1 MLFRADLVI
10 ADLSTANVNAVYE
23 LGVRHGLRPNST
35 IMMVESKGEFYFD
48 LNHIN
53 TFKYEHLGTDIGYQ
67 EAIRARRKLENLIK
81 SAMLSQ
87 KPDSPVYTYIPKLKQ
102 PMLADEQY
110 KELVNET
117 EAFQDN
123 LSNLIEAGK
132 HAMSASSFGDAITAF
147 SRANQLTQNDPF
159 VLQQLALA
167 TYKFKKP
174 TELEAL
180 HAGLAIIK
188 QLLPDDT
195 NDPETLGIT
204 GAIHKRLWLATKNAT
219 HLDFAIQYYNRGYE
233 VRRDYYNGENLALC
247 HDYQSTLQTML
258 KRKFMIVFA
267 QEKHERLS

>member
-1 MLFRADLVI
+1 
-10 ADLSTANVNAVYE
+10 
-23 LGVRHGLRPNST
+23 
-35 IMMVESKGEFYFD
+35 
-48 LNHIN
+48 
-53 TFKYEHLGTDIGYQ
+53 
-67 EAIRARRKLENLIK
+67 
-81 SAMLSQ
+81 MLSQ

-102 PMLADEQY
+102 PMLSDEQY
-110 KELVNET
+110 KELVKET

-132 HAMSASSFGDAITAF
+132 HAMSASSFGDAINAF
-147 SRANQLTQNDPF
+147 SRANRLTQNDPF

-247 HDYQSTLQTML
+247 HDYRSTLQDNAEE
-258 KRKFMIVFA
+258 KIYDRICARKTREAILASLIVLMNSPSFDDRSDKKWIYATAANCCFA
-267 QEKHERLS
+267 LGNEEQGMKHENQFFALLPAEWEITTYRENKTHTLSFINQ